1 MPFTA
6 WALCS
11 LLVSL
16 VASSQQPT
24 LKAGQ
29 RASPAVDIQN
39 QVFDPNTG
47 ALTFDLVNHSLSA
60 LPTFTYG
67 VRYVNRDGDP
77 VSGNLHSEDSAGMTA
92 WIEAVQSVGLSTHVP
107 EETLPIPPGGRR
119 TFTEKLGAGSSR
131 PTAFVHAALFAD
143 GPTTL
148 TGIGSWR
155 QFKRERVK
163 KVEQLGLYI
172 AALRVADKAT
182 EQSAMFAA
190 LDSEANARPAVRDSI
205 REAKAGLQQ
214 MPGDVRKNLRD
225 MITIAETQ
233 RASLVRGQF

>member
-1 MPFTA
+1 METTMGNKFVG
-6 WALCS
+6 LGLVV
-11 LLVSL
+11 LLAV
-16 VASSQQPT
+16 T

-29 RASPAVDIQN
+29 RADPAVDIQN

-47 ALTFDLVNHSLSA
+47 VLIFDLVNHSLSA
-60 LPTFTYG
+60 LPTFTYE
-67 VRYVNRDGDP
+67 VRYVNPDGDP
-77 VSGNLHSEDSAGMTA
+77 VSGNLHSEDFAGMTA

-119 TFTEKLGAGSSR
+119 TFTEELGAGSTK
-131 PTAFVHAALFAD
+131 PTVFVHAALFAD
-143 GPTTL
+143 GTSH
-148 TGIGSWR
+148 GNAEAVR
-155 QFKRERVK
+155 QFKRDRVK
-163 KVEQLGLYI
+163 KVEHLGLYI
-172 AALRVADKAT
+172 AALRIADKAT
-182 EQSAMFAA
+182 ERSAMFAA

-233 RASLVRGQF
+233 RASMVRGQF